1 MAKGTWLEM
10 KIKDL
15 EMEDPGLSERVQCNQ
30 KDPYK
35 SETRGAELEK
45 EM

>member
-1 MAKGTWLEM
+1 MAKGTWLKM
-10 KIKDL
+10 KIKNL
-15 EMEDPGLSERVQCNQ
+15 EMEDSGLSERVQCNH

-35 SETRGAELEK
+35 SEMRGSELEK